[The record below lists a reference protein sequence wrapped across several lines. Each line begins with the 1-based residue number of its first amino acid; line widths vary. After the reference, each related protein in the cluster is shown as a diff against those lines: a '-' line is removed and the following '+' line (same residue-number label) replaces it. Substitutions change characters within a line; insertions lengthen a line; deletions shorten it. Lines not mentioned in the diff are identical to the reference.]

1 MVLTLLQAKVG
12 MASKV
17 DQQVVDQFRRG
28 SILMDRLIY
37 DDAVSPGT
45 GGSTLVYGYT
55 QLKTPATAGFRAIN
69 SEYTANEAVKESKTA
84 KLAVLGGSFEI
95 DRVIQSTSGQVAE
108 ASFQMEQKIK
118 GVQNAFHNALIN
130 GNATT
135 DANAFDGLDKLLT
148 GTSTELGT
156 TAVVDLTTI
165 ATQAAAFAFLDKIDA
180 FLSNLDGVPSMLMG
194 NAKLMN
200 KIKSAARYAGYLS
213 QTEDAFGRKVDAYD
227 GIPLVDL
234 GYYTSVNAGTPSTGS
249 VVGVFDRTVGTAQTG
264 LTDLYAVNIGLD
276 GFHGVTPMGGVGISQ
291 YLAGLT
297 PPGAVKKGEVELVAG
312 IALKNSRKAGV
323 LRNLK
328 VQ

>member
-1 MVLTLLQAKVG
+1 MVLTLAQAKVG
-12 MASKV
+12 MANKV
-17 DQQVVDQFRRG
+17 DQQVIDQFRRE
-28 SILMDRLIY
+28 SLLMDALVY

-55 QLKTPATAGFRAIN
+55 QLKTPSTAGFRAIN

-84 KLAVLGGSFEI
+84 KLAILGGSFEI
-95 DRVIQSTSGQVAE
+95 DRVIQSTSGQQAE
-108 ASFQMEQKIK
+108 AAFQMEQKIK
-118 GVQNAFHNALIN
+118 GVRNAFHNAIVN
-130 GNATT
+130 GNA
-135 DANAFDGLDKLLT
+135 AINSSSFDGLNKLLT

-156 TAVVDLTTI
+156 TAVIDLTSM

-180 FLSNLDGVPSMLMG
+180 FISELDGVPTMLMG
-194 NAKLMN
+194 NTKLIN
-200 KIKSAARYAGYLS
+200 KIKAAARYAGYLS
-213 QTEDAFGRKVDAYD
+213 QSEDAFGRTVDAYN

-234 GYYTSVNAGTPSTGS
+234 GYYFDGS
-249 VVGVFDRTVGTAQTG
+249 KTDAVVGVFDRTVGTAQTG
-264 LTDLYAVNIGLD
+264 LTDLYAVNVGLD

-291 YLAGLT
+291 YL
-297 PPGAVKKGEVELVAG
+297 PDFDRPGAVKKGEVELVAG

>member
-1 MVLTLLQAKVG
+1 MVLTLAQAKVS
-12 MASKV
+12 MSNKV

-28 SILMDRLIY
+28 SLLMDRLIY

-55 QLKTPATAGFRAIN
+55 QLKTPATAGFRALN
-69 SEYTANEAVKESKTA
+69 SEYTANEAIKESKTA

-130 GNATT
+130 GNAST

-165 ATQAAAFAFLDKIDA
+165 ATQAAAFAFLDKIDS
-180 FLSNLDGVPSMLMG
+180 FLSDLDGVPTMLMG

-213 QTEDAFGRKVDAYD
+213 QTEDAFGKKIDAYD
-227 GIPLVDL
+227 GIPLMDL

-276 GFHGVTPMGGVGISQ
+276 GFHGVTPMGSVGISQ
-291 YLAGLT
+291 YLPNFT
-297 PPGAVKKGEVELVAG
+297 QPGAVKKGEVELVAG

>member
-1 MVLTLLQAKVG
+1 MVLTLAQAKVS
-12 MASKV
+12 MTNKV
-17 DQQVVDQFRRG
+17 DQQVIDQFRRE
-28 SILMDRLIY
+28 SLLMDALVY

-55 QLKTPATAGFRAIN
+55 QLKTPSTAGFRAIN

-84 KLAVLGGSFEI
+84 KLAILGGSFDI
-95 DRVIQSTSGQVAE
+95 DRVIQSTSGQQAE
-108 ASFQMEQKIK
+108 AAFQMEQKIK
-118 GVQNAFHNALIN
+118 GVRNAFHNSIVN

-135 DANAFDGLDKLLT
+135 DVNSFDGLNKLLT

-156 TAVVDLTTI
+156 TAVTDLTSM

-180 FLSNLDGVPSMLMG
+180 FISELDGVPTMLMG
-194 NAKLMN
+194 NTKLIN
-200 KIKSAARYAGYLS
+200 KIKAAARYAGYLS
-213 QTEDAFGRKVDAYD
+213 QSEDAFGRTVDAYN

-234 GYYTSVNAGTPSTGS
+234 GYHFNGSTTAP

-264 LTDLYAVNIGLD
+264 LTDLYAVNVGLD

-291 YLAGLT
+291 YL
-297 PPGAVKKGEVELVAG
+297 PDFNQPGAVKKGEVELVVG

>member
-1 MVLTLLQAKVG
+1 MVITLAQAKVS
-12 MASKV
+12 MANKV
-17 DQQVVDQFRRG
+17 DQQVIDQFRRE
-28 SILMDRLIY
+28 SLLMDSLVY

-55 QLKTPATAGFRAIN
+55 QLKTPSTAGFRAIN
-69 SEYTANEAVKESKTA
+69 SEYTANEAVKESKTT
-84 KLAVLGGSFEI
+84 KLAILGGSFEI
-95 DRVIQSTSGQVAE
+95 DRVIQSTSGQQAE
-108 ASFQMEQKIK
+108 AAFQMEQKIK
-118 GVQNAFHNALIN
+118 GVRNAFHNAIVN

-135 DANAFDGLDKLLT
+135 NVNSFDGLNKLLT

-156 TAVVDLTTI
+156 TAVIDLTSM

-180 FLSNLDGVPSMLMG
+180 FISELDGVPTMLMG
-194 NAKLMN
+194 NTKLIN
-200 KIKSAARYAGYLS
+200 KIKAAARYAGYLS
-213 QTEDAFGRKVDAYD
+213 QSEDAFGRTVDAYN

-234 GYYTSVNAGTPSTGS
+234 GYYFDGS
-249 VVGVFDRTVGTAQTG
+249 KTDAVVGVFDRTVGTAQTG
-264 LTDLYAVNIGLD
+264 LTDLYAVNVGLD

-291 YLAGLT
+291 YL
-297 PPGAVKKGEVELVAG
+297 PDFNQPGAVKKGEVELVAG

>member
-1 MVLTLLQAKVG
+1 MVLTLAQAKVS
-12 MASKV
+12 MSNKV

-130 GNATT
+130 GNAST

-148 GTSTELGT
+148 GTSTELGK

-180 FLSNLDGVPSMLMG
+180 FLSDLDGVPSMLMG

-234 GYYTSVNAGTPSTGS
+234 GYYTSVSGGTPTTGS
-249 VVGVFDRTVGTAQTG
+249 VVGVFGRTVGTAQTG

-291 YLAGLT
+291 YLPDFT
-297 PPGAVKKGEVELVAG
+297 QPGAVKKGEVELVAG

>member
-12 MASKV
+12 MANKV

-213 QTEDAFGRKVDAYD
+213 QTEDAFGRKADAYD

-234 GYYTSVNAGTPSTGS
+234 GYYISVSGGTPTTGS

-276 GFHGVTPMGGVGISQ
+276 GFHGVTPIGGVGVSQ
-291 YLAGLT
+291 YLPDFT
-297 PPGAVKKGEVELVAG
+297 QPGAVKKGEVELVAG

>member
-1 MVLTLLQAKVG
+1 MVLTLAQAKVG
-12 MASKV
+12 MANKV
-17 DQQVVDQFRRG
+17 DQQVIDQFRRG

-84 KLAVLGGSFEI
+84 KLAILGGSFEI
-95 DRVIQSTSGQVAE
+95 DRVIQSTSGQQAE
-108 ASFQMEQKIK
+108 AAFQMEQKIK
-118 GVQNAFHNALIN
+118 GVRNAFHNAIVN

-135 DANAFDGLDKLLT
+135 NTNSFDGLNKLLT

-156 TAVVDLTTI
+156 EAVIDLTAM

-180 FLSNLDGVPSMLMG
+180 FISELDGVPTVLLG
-194 NAKLMN
+194 NTKLIN
-200 KIKSAARYAGYLS
+200 KIKAAARYAGYLS
-213 QTEDAFGRKVDAYD
+213 QSEDAFGRTVDAYN

-234 GYYTSVNAGTPSTGS
+234 GYYFDGSKTES
-249 VVGVFDRTVGTAQTG
+249 VVGVFNRTVDTAQTG

-291 YLAGLT
+291 YLPDFT
-297 PPGAVKKGEVELVAG
+297 QPGAVKKGEVELVAG

>member
-1 MVLTLLQAKVG
+1 MVLTLAQAKVS
-12 MASKV
+12 MSSTV

-37 DDAVSPGT
+37 DDAVSSGT

-180 FLSNLDGVPSMLMG
+180 FLSDLDGVPSMLMG

-234 GYYTSVNAGTPSTGS
+234 GYYTSVSGGTPTTGS

-291 YLAGLT
+291 YLPDFT
-297 PPGAVKKGEVELVAG
+297 QPGAVKKGEVELVAG